1 MLTGLLS
8 RRRTLALLGIFAL
21 VFTLLSSRMGFLQ
34 IASGDL
40 LSGKAFSYRMRPVP
54 IQADR
59 GEILDRYGQPLL
71 TNKVCESVYAEP
83 ILIKNKPAAATALA
97 PILLMKPEELEKR
110 MSRPS
115 FFEWLK
121 RKVDPAVVTKV
132 KALNIPGIGFASEK
146 CRYYPEGT
154 LAVHALGIA
163 NLDHQGIEGLELT
176 YNKYLA
182 GKPGAIQ
189 CEYTARG
196 VPMPSGDCHVKSGTP
211 GLTLQTTLDIGLQRL
226 LEQEVERANLQTGAK
241 RATIMVMEVATGEI
255 LGLAQWPHYD
265 PTLGGNSDPALRR
278 IFTVADTLPP
288 GSIFKPTTAAAALQ
302 SGVVNTKT
310 QINDTGCFQVGTWKI
325 CNWDHKGLG
334 TVGLDMVMAK
344 SSNVGFAT
352 LGMRLGV
359 QNFYKYHKLFGF
371 EGPTG
376 IDLPGEAV
384 GQWIPPKSA
393 TEVDLAVQAYGQTLT
408 VTPIQMLTAIA
419 AIANDGKR
427 MWPHL
432 GKALLDRDG
441 NVVQRIEPRVAQE
454 VVTPEVA
461 RQIQEWMIGVT
472 EFGTGKNARVAGY
485 KVGGKTGTATKVIGG
500 RLSNEHIASFVG
512 FAPYPN
518 PKVAVLI
525 SLDEPVGRYY
535 GGEIAAPIFGDLMG
549 PVLEYLDAPKSAEPP
564 PAPRPGDP
572 PPPILPQSAVVP
584 NLVNLPVNLARQ
596 VAEGAGFTVNFNG
609 EGGFVTAQFPRAG
622 AQAYKG
628 GALRAETTLPT
639 PSTELIRVPDV
650 RGKELRDA
658 AAILAARGL
667 FLQVAEGTTTG
678 QVLRQQ
684 PEAGAQVPK
693 GSPLTLKFGAPPK
706 PS

>member
-1 MLTGLLS
+1 MLTGILA
-8 RRRTLALLGIFAL
+8 RRRALALLCIFGL
-21 VFTLLSSRMGFLQ
+21 VFFGLTGRMVYLQ
-34 IASGDL
+34 IASGNE
-40 LSGKAFSYRMRPVP
+40 LSKKAFSYRMRPVP

-59 GEILDRYGQPLL
+59 GEILDRNGQPLL

-83 ILIKNKPAAATALA
+83 ILIKNKPAAAASLA
-97 PILLMKPEELEKR
+97 PILNMKPEELEKR

-121 RKVDPAVVTKV
+121 RKVDPATVAKV
-132 KALNIPGIGFASEK
+132 RELNIIGIGFASEK
-146 CRYYPEGT
+146 CRFYPEGS
-154 LAVHALGIA
+154 LAVHALGIS

-176 YNKYLA
+176 YNKSLA
-182 GKPGAIQ
+182 GTPGAIQ

-196 VPMPSGDCHVKSGTP
+196 VPMPGGTCTIRGGTP

-226 LEQEVERANLQTGAK
+226 LEQEVERAFHETQAK
-241 RATIMVMEVATGEI
+241 RATIMVMEVSTGEI
-255 LGLAQWPHYD
+255 LGLAQWPHFD
-265 PTLGGNSDPALRR
+265 PALGGNSDPALRR
-278 IFTVADTLPP
+278 IFTVVDAYSP

-302 SGVVNTKT
+302 SGVVDKT
-310 QINDTGCFQVGTWKI
+310 THINDTGCMQVGTWKV
-325 CNWDHKGLG
+325 CNWDHRALG
-334 TVGLDMVMAK
+334 SVGLDMVMAK

-359 QNFYKYHKLFGF
+359 KKFYEFHKAFGF
-371 EGPTG
+371 AGKTG

-384 GQWIPPKSA
+384 GQWISPKSA
-393 TEVDLAVQAYGQTLT
+393 TDVDLAVQAYGQTLT

-441 NVVQRIEPRVAQE
+441 NVVQRIEPKVVQE
-454 VVTPEVA
+454 VVSPEVA

-549 PVLEYLDAPKSAEPP
+549 SVLEHLDAPKSKEPP
-564 PAPRPGDP
+564 PEPLPGQP
-572 PPPILPQSAVVP
+572 APPILPQAATVP
-584 NLVNLPVNLARQ
+584 NLVNLPVNLAQ
-596 VAEGAGFTVNFNG
+596 QLAEAAGFTVTFGG
-609 EGGFVTAQFPRAG
+609 EGAYVTGQFPAAG

-628 GALRAETTLPT
+628 GALRVETALPPPT
-639 PSTELIRVPDV
+639 KELVRVPDL
-650 RGKELRDA
+650 RGKGLREA
-658 AAILAARGL
+658 AQLLAERGL
-667 FLQVAEGTTTG
+667 FLQVEAGQTEGE
-678 QVLRQQ
+678 VLTQQ
-684 PEAGAQVPK
+684 PIPGAQVPK
-693 GSPLTLKFGAPPK
+693 GSQLTLKFGRPAK